1 MSITSRNKK
10 AETLAW
16 ITDDE
21 AEFWTSTSPVEKRD
35 KSNQFSTIKDITPV
49 ILPPDGLH
57 INNIDETNKEIENN
71 LSLSYKEL
79 IEKQAKEISTQA
91 EEKQVSQIFQST
103 ERRSDISMSLVDQ
116 LSTELTEDTNNSN
129 DDIFEEI
136 DHNEKP
142 AVANDNGSSDKLFD
156 SIIKLTDNIP
166 FINDIRSFIDEIG
179 EETNVLLGFM
189 DEESLV
195 NRRSRRAKFSSSSIK
210 DDNTL

>member
-10 AETLAW
+10 TETLAW

-21 AEFWTSTSPVEKRD
+21 AEFWTSTSPVAKRD
-35 KSNQFSTIKDITPV
+35 KSNQFSTIEDITPV
-49 ILPPDGLH
+49 VLPSDDLH
-57 INNIDETNKEIENN
+57 INNIDEINKEIENN

-79 IEKQAKEISTQA
+79 IEKRAREISTQA

-103 ERRSDISMSLVDQ
+103 GRSSDIGMSSVDQ
-116 LSTELTEDTNNSN
+116 LSTESAGDTKNSN

-136 DHNEKP
+136 NYNVKT
-142 AVANDNGSSDKLFD
+142 AVANDNGDSDKLFD
-156 SIIKLTDNIP
+156 SITKLKDNIP

-179 EETNVLLGFM
+179 EETNVLLGSM

-195 NRRSRRAKFSSSSIK
+195 NRRSRKAKSTFLSTK
-210 DDNTL
+210 DDNAL